1 MILYFSGT
9 GNSRFV
15 ARLIAD
21 ALGDEAVSINE
32 HLINGSERS
41 FSSET
46 PYVVVCPT
54 YCYAIPTAVRDFL
67 LSASFFTGSSNM
79 YFVMTCGAGIGGAP
93 YLNDRLCRRI
103 GMNHMGTEKLVMP
116 DNYLVMYE
124 PSCSDEAQALVDSA
138 PQRLGGII
146 DSIKA
151 NEPIGSRSNA
161 VFGSFSGAAAKIF
174 NAAVGK
180 PGKFT
185 VSDSCTSCGLCEKN
199 CPMGCITLKDG
210 HPTWKSGCIH
220 CLSCICGC
228 PSNAIDYGR
237 STYGRRR
244 HYLYPDGTL
253 KV

>member
-103 GMNHMGTEKLVMP
+103 GMNHM
-116 DNYLVMYE
+116 
-124 PSCSDEAQALVDSA
+124 
-138 PQRLGGII
+138 
-146 DSIKA
+146 
-151 NEPIGSRSNA
+151 
-161 VFGSFSGAAAKIF
+161 
-174 NAAVGK
+174 
-180 PGKFT
+180 
-185 VSDSCTSCGLCEKN
+185 
-199 CPMGCITLKDG
+199 
-210 HPTWKSGCIH
+210 
-220 CLSCICGC
+220 
-228 PSNAIDYGR
+228 
-237 STYGRRR
+237 
-244 HYLYPDGTL
+244 
-253 KV
+253 

>member
-21 ALGDEAVSINE
+21 TLGDEVVSINAY
-32 HLINGSERS
+32 LKDGSERS

-67 LSASFFTGSSNM
+67 LSASFSGSADM
-79 YFVMTCGAGIGGAP
+79 YFVMTCGASIGGAP

-124 PSCSDEAQALVDSA
+124 PS
-138 PQRLGGII
+138 
-146 DSIKA
+146 
-151 NEPIGSRSNA
+151 
-161 VFGSFSGAAAKIF
+161 
-174 NAAVGK
+174 
-180 PGKFT
+180 
-185 VSDSCTSCGLCEKN
+185 
-199 CPMGCITLKDG
+199 
-210 HPTWKSGCIH
+210 
-220 CLSCICGC
+220 
-228 PSNAIDYGR
+228 
-237 STYGRRR
+237 
-244 HYLYPDGTL
+244 
-253 KV
+253 